1 MSRTIKGF
9 VAVALYLAGTAFV
22 AAEEIRQIIDASED
36 GLVSIS
42 NPAGTIEVKG
52 WSRNQVEVNSDLGRG
67 VEELIFERDGNEVKV
82 IVKIPRNNA
91 RGASSDLEIRVP
103 QNSSVKIAGVSA
115 DIVTNDIHGSQRL
128 QSVSGDIDTY
138 AFESDVDIDTV
149 SGDINV
155 RGDDKELHA
164 TIGSVSGDIDI
175 VGLSGEIETG
185 SVSGDV
191 VVADGRFTRVSINT
205 TSGDIDFRAQL
216 LNKGRLDVET
226 ISGDV
231 DIEFAG
237 DISARFDVETF
248 NGDIRNCF
256 GPESRRTSK
265 YSPGRE
271 LVFTEGGGSGRVTI
285 RTLNGDLRM
294 CRD

>member
-9 VAVALYLAGTAFV
+9 VAIALYLAGTAV
-22 AAEEIRQIIDASED
+22 VTAEEIRQIIDASED

-67 VEELIFERDGNEVKV
+67 VEELIFERDGNEVK
-82 IVKIPRNNA
+82 IFVKVPRNSS
-91 RGASSDLEIRVP
+91 RGASSDLEIRIP
-103 QNSSVKIAGVSA
+103 RNSSVKIAGVSA
-115 DIVTNDIHGSQRL
+115 DIVTSDIHGSQRL
-128 QSVSGDIDTY
+128 QSVSGDIDTH

-149 SGDINV
+149 SGDITV

-175 VGLSGEIETG
+175 AGLSGEIETG

-191 VVADGRFTRVSINT
+191 VVAGGRFTRVAMNT

-237 DISARFDVETF
+237 EISARFDVETF

-265 YSPGRE
+265 YAPGRE

-285 RTLNGDLRM
+285 RTLNGDLQM

>member
-1 MSRTIKGF
+1 MKGF
-9 VAVALYLAGTAFV
+9 VAIALYLAGTALV

-42 NPAGTIEVKG
+42 NPAGSIEVKG

-67 VEELIFERDGNEVKV
+67 VEELIFERDGNEVKILV
-82 IVKIPRNNA
+82 RVPRNNA
-91 RGASSDLEIRVP
+91 RGTSSDLEIRVP

-115 DIVTNDIHGSQRL
+115 DIVTNDVHGSQRL
-128 QSVSGDIDTY
+128 QTVSGDIDTY
-138 AFESDVDIDTV
+138 VFESDIDIDTV
-149 SGDINV
+149 SGDITV

-164 TIGSVSGDIDI
+164 TIGSVSGDIDV

-191 VVADGRFTRVSINT
+191 TVADGRFTRVSMNT
-205 TSGDIDFRAQL
+205 TSGDIVFRAQL

-226 ISGDV
+226 INGDV
-231 DIEFAG
+231 DIDFTGA
-237 DISARFDVETF
+237 ISARFDVETF

-265 YSPGRE
+265 YAPGRE

-285 RTLNGDLRM
+285 RTLNGDLQM